1 MSLKIP
7 EVKELYNELKLHI
20 KKLLS
25 VIFYTGY
32 KVEYINYEISHNSQI
47 IKVTNIL
54 LHKEP
59 EVEQERGRLSI
70 FFFTF
75 SGPILLANFNISA

>member
-7 EVKELYNELKLHI
+7 DVKELYNELKLHI

-25 VIFYTGY
+25 VVFYTGY
-32 KVEYINYEISHNSQI
+32 KVEYVHYEISNNSQI

-54 LHKEP
+54 FHKEP
-59 EVEQERGRLSI
+59 EV
-70 FFFTF
+70 
-75 SGPILLANFNISA
+75 